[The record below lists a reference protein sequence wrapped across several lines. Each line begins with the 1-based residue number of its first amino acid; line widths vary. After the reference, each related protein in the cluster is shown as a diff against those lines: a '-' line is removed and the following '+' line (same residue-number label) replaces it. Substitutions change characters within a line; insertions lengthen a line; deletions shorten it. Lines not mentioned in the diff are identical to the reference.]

1 MSYLVSTGPHSLLP
15 NSIPNRTW
23 KFDTLTAVEMPQV
36 ARSLNVLVVGGGLG
50 GLATALTLQTDGHL
64 VRVIDAVP
72 RFEEVSIQFIFS
84 DPSPWPGN

>member
-1 MSYLVSTGPHSLLP
+1 MSHLVLICSLSLLTKVP
-15 NSIPNRTW
+15 LIKQGDSIL
-23 KFDTLTAVEMPQV
+23 LTFVTMPQV

-72 RFEEVSIQFIFS
+72 EFAEVSIQFL
-84 DPSPWPGN
+84 